1 MVATGIILFLLG
13 IIIGLFVGIT
23 RTISSRSIGLFEEVT
38 KLFPYFNCD
47 PEEFERQQKIIK
59 NMASWANNPAKFLE
73 ENMGIKLR
81 WYQKMWIIMSSKF
94 GNKNMIS

>member
-1 MVATGIILFLLG
+1 M
-13 IIIGLFVGIT
+13 
-23 RTISSRSIGLFEEVT
+23 FEEVT
-38 KLFPYFNCD
+38 KLFPDFNCD

-73 ENMGIKLR
+73 ENMGIKFR